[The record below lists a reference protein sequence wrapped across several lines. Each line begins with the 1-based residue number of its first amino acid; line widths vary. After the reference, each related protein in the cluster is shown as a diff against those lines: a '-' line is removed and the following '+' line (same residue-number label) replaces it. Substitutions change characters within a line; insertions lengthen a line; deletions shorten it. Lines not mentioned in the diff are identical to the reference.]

1 MGDKHCQVVCPQQIA
16 ELNCAVFISTIEPN
30 LLFNM
35 KIRKKVILL
44 ASVGSIKE
52 IYLSVFTFPMM
63 SQPLIHWFGFSVC
76 RLCGIP
82 L

>member
-1 MGDKHCQVVCPQQIA
+1 MGDKHCQFVCPQQIA

-52 IYLSVFTFPMM
+52 IYLSVWFAYISYDVTT
-63 SQPLIHWFGFSVC
+63 SYPLVWFLSM
-76 RLCGIP
+76 
-82 L
+82 